1 MPHLRLPLRTGSHMR
16 SVAIVLSAILTLL
29 LCSQTLATIIHVPGD
44 SSTIQGGIDGS
55 ASGDTVLVASGTY
68 TGSGNRDIDFDGKG
82 VFLKSE
88 NGADVTIIDCQGSSS
103 DPHRAFHFHSGEDST
118 TVVDGFTIQGGYGP
132 FDDPVGYSVGGGIK
146 CDSSSSPN
154 IINNA
159 ITGNSA
165 REGAGIYCYESNPSI
180 NNNTIGQNSADSRG
194 GGIWCCLSNP
204 SINHNTISGNSAV
217 VTGGGIEC
225 ELYSNPKI
233 SNNTIS
239 GNSTNASGGGG
250 INCFIASSPTI
261 STNTISGNS
270 AYFGGGIACVSS
282 SHPAITNNTIRGNL
296 ADVSG
301 GGISCG
307 YGSNPTISN
316 NTISGN
322 SADEGGGISCRNDSD
337 PSLGNCIIAFSSQG
351 EAVSC
356 FDGTSNP
363 TLTCCDVYGNGDGD
377 WVDCIADQADTNGN
391 FSLDPVFCDTATG
404 DFQLDVFSPCRAS
417 SPFNTCG
424 VLVGARDVGCDL
436 GFVSGDANRDG
447 EVNIGDVVYLVS
459 YLYKAG
465 PAPTPAPA
473 GDVNCDGLI
482 DVGDVVYL
490 VNYLYR
496 GGPPPCEPEC

>member
-1 MPHLRLPLRTGSHMR
+1 MR
-16 SVAIVLSAILTLL
+16 SVTIVFCAILI
-29 LCSQTLATIIHVPGD
+29 LCSFSQAQATTIHVPGD
-44 SSTIQGGIDGS
+44 SSTIQGGING
-55 ASGDTVLVASGTY
+55 AVNGDTVLVADETY
-68 TGSGNRDIDFDGKG
+68 TGLGNRDIDFGGKG
-82 VFLKSE
+82 VVLKSE
-88 NGADVTIIDCQGSSS
+88 NGPDVTIIDCQGSSS

-132 FDDPVGYSVGGGIK
+132 FDDPVGHSVGGGIK
-146 CDSSSSPN
+146 CDSSSSPK
-154 IINNA
+154 IINN
-159 ITGNSA
+159 IIIGNSA
-165 REGAGIYCYESNPSI
+165 REGGGIYCYESNPSI
-180 NNNTIGQNSADSRG
+180 NNNTISENSADSRG
-194 GGIWCCLSNP
+194 GGIYCYLSNP
-204 SINHNTISGNSAV
+204 SINNNTISGNSAV

-225 ELYSNPKI
+225 QLYSNPTI

-239 GNSTNASGGGG
+239 GNSTTASGGGG
-250 INCFIASSPTI
+250 INCFIDSSPTI

-282 SHPAITNNTIRGNL
+282 SNPTIINNTIRENS

-307 YGSNPTISN
+307 YRSNPTISN
-316 NTISGN
+316 NTVSGN
-322 SADEGGGISCRNDSD
+322 SADEGGGIYCRNDSD
-337 PSLGNCIIAFSSQG
+337 PTLENCIIAFSAQG
-351 EAVSC
+351 EAVFC

-363 TLTCCDVYGNGDGD
+363 TLTCCDVYGNGGGD

-391 FSLDPVFCDTATG
+391 FSLDPLFCDMATG

-424 VLVGARDVGCDL
+424 VLIGALDVGCDL
-436 GFVSGDANRDG
+436 GFMSGDANGDG

-465 PAPTPAPA
+465 PAPVPTPV

-482 DVGDVVYL
+482 NVGDIVYL
-490 VNYLYR
+490 VNYLFR
-496 GGPPPCEPEC
+496 GGPPPCEP